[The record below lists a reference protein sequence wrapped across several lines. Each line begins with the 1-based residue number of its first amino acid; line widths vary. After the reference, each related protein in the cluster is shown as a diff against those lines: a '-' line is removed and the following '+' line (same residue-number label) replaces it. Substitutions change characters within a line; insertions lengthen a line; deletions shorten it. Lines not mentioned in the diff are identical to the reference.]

1 MPGTFVTEFLSDQK
15 LVSTLVIRTC
25 AGNVR
30 ADPVGRL
37 MMESCDR
44 VWEDLRDPE
53 ARGRQY

>member
-1 MPGTFVTEFLSDQK
+1 MTEFLSDQK

-30 ADPVGRL
+30 ADPLGRL
-37 MMESCDR
+37 IMESCDR